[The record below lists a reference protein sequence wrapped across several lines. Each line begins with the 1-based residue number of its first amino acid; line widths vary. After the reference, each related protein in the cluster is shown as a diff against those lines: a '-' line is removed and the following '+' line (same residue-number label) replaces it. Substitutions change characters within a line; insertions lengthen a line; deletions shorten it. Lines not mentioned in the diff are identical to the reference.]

1 MSGACYVGFTDP
13 SGGSADG
20 FALAVAHKEH
30 ETAVLD
36 VVRERRPPFNPEAV
50 VEEFAGVLHSYGV
63 SSVTGDRYAGQWPG
77 EQFMKRGV
85 IYRASDKT
93 KSEIYLE
100 SLPLL
105 NGGRVDLLDNERLV
119 AQICGLERR
128 TARGGRD
135 SVDHGPG
142 GHDDLANAALGAA
155 RLAVGRPRLPIVW

>member
-1 MSGACYVGFTDP
+1 MAIAHQEREV
-13 SGGSADG
+13 
-20 FALAVAHKEH
+20 AV
-30 ETAVLD
+30 VD
-36 VVRERRPPFNPEAV
+36 CVRERRPPFSPEAV
-50 VEEFAGVLHSYGV
+50 VEEYCGLLRSYGLHE
-63 SSVTGDRYAGQWPG
+63 VTGDSYGGPWPA
-77 EQFMKRGV
+77 EQFGKRN
-85 IYRASDKT
+85 ITYRPSECA

-142 GHDDLANAALGAA
+142 GHDDLANAVLGAA
-155 RLAVGRPRLPIVW
+155 HLAAGRVLRLPLVW

>member
-1 MSGACYVGFTDP
+1 
-13 SGGSADG
+13 
-20 FALAVAHKEH
+20 
-30 ETAVLD
+30 
-36 VVRERRPPFNPEAV
+36 
-50 VEEFAGVLHSYGV
+50 
-63 SSVTGDRYAGQWPG
+63 
-77 EQFMKRGV
+77 MKRGV
-85 IYRASDKT
+85 IYRTSDKT

-119 AQICGLERR
+119 AQISGLERR

-155 RLAVGRPRLPIVW
+155 RLAVGRPRLPLVW